1 MFKKLFIISMLLSL
15 FTNNIFGQTL
25 DVASTQE
32 IPPPHPVN
40 TITNVVEQMNRID
53 MNRLLLYFVFIV
65 IVVVAGLYLL
75 HKVFSYIID
84 KIEDLKIGSFTLKL
98 KKNKIEQTH
107 KIDFYTIL
115 NVFEFVMRS
124 ELKVVINDTVSSVN
138 DIHTIELDY
147 DKNADNTFNKT
158 FSTIERDLHDKLVAL
173 ACEVTGFDLIKIKNT
188 REYFFISDLLYDYKK
203 IWTDDVKEITRRNGF
218 VEFLNDRTRAEPY
231 INELANAI
239 NQCIDMGKL
248 ESTDLPKKKIDEIIK
263 SSYKDY
269 HSILDN
275 MFYSLAISK
284 SKMLTKRNDKLQHI
298 ENNIDE
304 SSNRIIN
311 EIRSSMV
318 NRLSGENLDESNKK
332 EEKK

>member
-1 MFKKLFIISMLLSL
+1 MFKKLFIVSILSL
-15 FTNNIFGQTL
+15 FINNIFGQTL
-25 DVASTQE
+25 AVTATE
-32 IPPPHPVN
+32 NVPPPHPVG
-40 TITNVVEQMNRID
+40 TLQNVVEQMNKTD
-53 MNRLLLYFVFIV
+53 FNRLILYFIFIILVVVFI
-65 IVVVAGLYLL
+65 LYLL

-84 KIEDLKIGSFTLKL
+84 KIEDLKIGSFSLKL
-98 KKNKIEQTH
+98 KKPKQNTINN
-107 KIDFYTIL
+107 IVDFHTIL
-115 NVFEFVMRS
+115 NIFEYIMKA
-124 ELKVVINDTVSSVN
+124 ELKVVINDTVASVN
-138 DIHTIELDY
+138 DIHTIEAEY
-147 DKNADNTFNKT
+147 DKNADNIFNKT

-203 IWTDDVKEITRRNGF
+203 TWVDDVREITKRNGF

-248 ESTDLPKKKIDEIIK
+248 ESTDIPKKKIDEIIK
-263 SSYKDY
+263 NSYKDY

-275 MFYSLAISK
+275 MFYSLAVSK
-284 SKMLTKRNDKLQHI
+284 SRMLTKRNDKLQHI

-304 SSNRIIN
+304 SGNRIVN
-311 EIRSSMV
+311 EIKNSLVS
-318 NRLSGENLDESNKK
+318 RLTFEDQSTKK